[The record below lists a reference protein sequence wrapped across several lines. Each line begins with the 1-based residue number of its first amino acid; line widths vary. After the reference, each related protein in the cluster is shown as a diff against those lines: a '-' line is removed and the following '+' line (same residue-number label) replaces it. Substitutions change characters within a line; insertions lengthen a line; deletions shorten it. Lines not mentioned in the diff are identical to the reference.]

1 MNQKELENTIK
12 EAQKSYYA
20 GTPTISDAEFD
31 KLWDDL
37 KNLYPDSELLS
48 EVGSDLGDS
57 EGFEKV
63 ELKSLMGSQSK
74 ANTAEE
80 MDEFF
85 RKTNSRA
92 IEVSY
97 METFKLDGSSAE
109 LYYENGEF
117 VRGCSRGNGTIGV
130 DYTKNISKMQGV
142 IKRFSIPYTGVVK
155 GEIVLSQKNK
165 DKYFSEFKNKRN
177 AATGVYHR
185 LDGKDCDKLNFV
197 AWDAISLNG
206 NVEFKTQEEL
216 LGFLENEGFE
226 VTPHKI
232 WKKVSGKEAVERIH
246 KVWEE
251 ELPKYEYD
259 CDGLVWKMNQ
269 IDYNDIMTNERPE
282 TQIAL
287 KPAKVFA
294 ESIVTDIKWNVV
306 NGTITPVVQFNPVD
320 IQGSTITQASGYNV
334 SFLEEMKLEIGDKV
348 LITRGGAIIP
358 LIAKNVSKNIYN
370 SKVNF

>member
-1 MNQKELENTIK
+1 
-12 EAQKSYYA
+12 
-20 GTPTISDAEFD
+20 
-31 KLWDDL
+31 
-37 KNLYPDSELLS
+37 
-48 EVGSDLGDS
+48 
-57 EGFEKV
+57 
-63 ELKSLMGSQSK
+63 MGSQSK

-80 MDEFF
+80 MDKFISE
-85 RKTNSRA
+85 NGN
-92 IEVSY
+92 IY
-97 METFKLDGSSAE
+97 METYKLDGSSAE
-109 LYYENGEF
+109 LYYENGKF
-117 VRGCSRGNGTIGV
+117 IRGCSRGDGFRGV

-142 IKRFSIPYTGVVK
+142 IKSFSIPYTGVIK
-155 GEIVLSQKNK
+155 GEIVLSHKNK
-165 DKYFSEFKNKRN
+165 DKYFSEFKNARN

-185 LDGKDCDKLNFV
+185 LTGEDCDKLNFV
-197 AWDAISLNG
+197 AWDAFPTDGQDYFS
-206 NVEFKTQEEL
+206 TQEEL

-226 VTPHKI
+226 VTPHRI
-232 WKKVSGKEAVERIH
+232 WKKVSGKDTIERIH

-251 ELPKYEYD
+251 ELPNYDYD
-259 CDGLVWKMNQ
+259 CDGLVWKK
-269 IDYNDIMTNERPE
+269 NDIDWEDLRTNERPK

-348 LITRGGAIIP
+348 LICRGGAIIP

-370 SKVNF
+370 PKVNF